1 MYGGDRYIGHKLAC
15 MMYEENYSD
24 IKPSVYTFTS
34 NNITP
39 NEFLELTTNF
49 KVELLTPSR
58 RAWGNSI
65 LKRLNDDLNA
75 NKNFFGTAGIYY
87 VIGTK

>member
-1 MYGGDRYIGHKLAC
+1 
-15 MMYEENYSD
+15 MYEENFSD
-24 IKPSVYTFTS
+24 INPSVYTFTS
-34 NNITP
+34 NNIIS

-65 LKRLNDDLNA
+65 LKRLNDDLKDNH
-75 NKNFFGTAGIYY
+75 FFGTAGIYY